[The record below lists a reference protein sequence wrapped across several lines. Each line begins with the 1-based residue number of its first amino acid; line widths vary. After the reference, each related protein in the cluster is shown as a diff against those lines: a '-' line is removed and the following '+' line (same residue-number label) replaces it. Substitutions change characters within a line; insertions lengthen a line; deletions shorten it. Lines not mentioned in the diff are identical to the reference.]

1 MIIINA
7 GNNVP
12 DGHGP
17 EAEVYGQ
24 PEGGLQHGRD
34 SHWKPGGK
42 NQQRLDYMGPCV
54 YGVIKLLKHG

>member
-24 PEGGLQHGRD
+24 PEGGLQHGWD
-34 SHWKPGGK
+34 SHWKPSG
-42 NQQRLDYMGPCV
+42 
-54 YGVIKLLKHG
+54 